1 MSTTEE
7 EMKDMKLG
15 DLRSM
20 VQKEMILAGGTE
32 EEVKAKIRD
41 RRSYETEADEHD
53 GREKNLK
60 QNYWI
65 GLYKGAQEER
75 ELKAMGLKDLRLMV
89 HNVMIMAGDTEE
101 AVKQKIRDR
110 TSYETEADEH
120 EEREKNLKQ
129 NYWIGLYKEAND
141 KLNSSFDEELKGR
154 RTEKRKDRIAKQEQE
169 RAWMAQIK
177 AGGKLEDGPMRDW
190 AEKHGYVE
198 DEWGQAAPGTIP
210 GDDTYQ
216 MKVADDLPTM
226 TDEKKLAARRE
237 AVKLPADATEKEVKK
252 RERMRSLKSKGGLP
266 LTATDDEIQAANLRQ
281 QLGLP
286 VSATDDEVKAA
297 RESLYKFDEFKVSEE
312 RFKEYGLPS
321 YATEQEVK
329 DVDTERHKKLKGQ
342 REGGP
347 DYTPETVLANLGLK
361 ASSEPVGELEGLGP
375 YLGTEQIDPNAEP
388 KLFSTDELTAGGKRR
403 RKKSKK
409 RTKKRKSKKRTKKR
423 TKRRR

>member
-7 EMKDMKLG
+7 EMKAMKLG
-15 DLRSM
+15 DLRLM
-20 VQKEMILAGGTE
+20 AQKEMILAGGTE
-32 EEVKAKIRD
+32 EAVKEKLRD
-41 RRSYETEADEHD
+41 RTSYEKEADEHEERGTD
-53 GREKNLK
+53 LKQNYWIGLYKDAQEIKELKAMKLGDLRSMVQDVMMLAGGTVEAVNKKLRDRTSYGKEADEHEERGKNLK

-65 GLYKGAQEER
+65 GLYKDAQ
-75 ELKAMGLKDLRLMV
+75 KDF
-89 HNVMIMAGDTEE
+89 
-101 AVKQKIRDR
+101 
-110 TSYETEADEH
+110 
-120 EEREKNLKQ
+120 
-129 NYWIGLYKEAND
+129 
-141 KLNSSFDEELKGR
+141 NSSFDRELKGR

-177 AGGKLEDGPMRDW
+177 AGGKLEDGPMRVW
-190 AEKHGYVE
+190 AVEHGYVE
-198 DEWGQAAPGTIP
+198 DEWEKAAPGKIP

-216 MKVADDLPTM
+216 MKVAADLPTM

-281 QLGLP
+281 MLALP
-286 VSATDDEVKAA
+286 VSATDDEVEEEE
-297 RESLYKFDEFKVSEE
+297 RSLDKFNEFKVSEE
-312 RFKEYGLPS
+312 RLREYGLPAG
-321 YATEQEVK
+321 ATEEEVK

-361 ASSEPVGELEGLGP
+361 ASSEP
-375 YLGTEQIDPNAEP
+375 N
-388 KLFSTDELTAGGKRR
+388 LFASATDELTAGGKRR
-403 RKKSKK
+403 RRRRTKK
-409 RTKKRKSKKRTKKR
+409 RKSKKRKSKKRTKKR